1 MKLLTKNL
9 HTNGAGSY
17 SAKVGITLPEARLIR
32 TWAETESRRQ
42 GKSGKDYDRIKF
54 MLKELSTIIRELS
67 LATHMR
73 VQGRRLAKLNN
84 PPKRSDK

>member
-1 MKLLTKNL
+1 MTNNL
-9 HTNGAGSY
+9 HTNGIGRY
-17 SAKVGITLPEARLIR
+17 SARVGITLEEAKLIR
-32 TWAETESRRQ
+32 TWAEAENKRQ

-67 LATHMR
+67 LSTHMR